1 MNRRRILSGIHR
13 DIARRQGV
21 NAAAWFAGQSFT
33 SASRGDVPLTRLSDA
48 QVNAAGAG
56 LLPAREVC
64 GDCYGTGEVQQ
75 QVTDNLTV
83 TAPCAECNGRGYY
96 VEESR

>member
-1 MNRRRILSGIHR
+1 MNRRRQLSSVHR
-13 DIARRQGV
+13 TIARKGV

-33 SASRGDVPLTRLSDA
+33 SASRGDMPLERLTVKQLD
-48 QVNAAGAG
+48 QAGAA

-64 GDCYGTGEVQQ
+64 PVCFGTREVQQ

-83 TAPCAECNGRGYY
+83 TAPCAECGGRGYY
-96 VEESR
+96 VEGA

>member
-1 MNRRRILSGIHR
+1 MNRRRILSSIHR
-13 DIARRQGV
+13 DIARQQGV

-48 QVNAAGAG
+48 QVNEAGAA

-64 GDCYGTGEVQQ
+64 PVCMGTGEVQQ
-75 QVTDNLTV
+75 QVTDAFAV
-83 TAPCAECNGRGYY
+83 RSVCAECSGRGYY
-96 VEESR
+96 VEGSR